1 MLLWLQ
7 AFLRAVRK
15 CLTIVVVRTKLYYKS
30 VEQIF
35 TSLDVDSFIFSF
47 SKLLNEY
54 FYPLIIIKIMEKGCI
69 GSDIEIDV
77 LKWYFHVLAFTYQFK
92 SIFLL

>member
-7 AFLRAVRK
+7 AFLRVVRK
-15 CLTIVVVRTKLYYKS
+15 CLTIIVVHTKLYYKS

-54 FYPLIIIKIMEKGCI
+54 FYPLIIIKIMEEGCI
-69 GSDIEIDV
+69 ASDLEIDV
-77 LKWYFHVLAFTYQFK
+77 
-92 SIFLL
+92 